1 MNTSKHYISVLEQAC
16 KIADENINVAS
27 SIERIKKE
35 KADLFDRL
43 NKDSFIRIPVVGDFN
58 AGKSTLLN
66 HCLIGKD
73 LLPTDIVPTTAV
85 SYELWYSENELLEIW
100 TDGELR
106 DTATIEEIGKLQVSP
121 GDVVRVFLNNE
132 KIKQLN
138 DNGIVVVDMPGIG
151 SGIEAHNAAIMNY
164 IKDGSFFVVCVD
176 ISQGTLRTSTL
187 SFINELKCYSLS
199 AAVIITKSDKKAD
212 SDIGSIKATIGSQAK
227 KTLGDE
233 VFIGLTSAANE
244 QYGDLEDLLFRINAE
259 ELVTKKYGGL
269 VTGFVKSI
277 ISELQT
283 IDKLLNDNKRD
294 YAGEAEQLK
303 RKKEEALE
311 SLKRNNEQ
319 AQSVED
325 STKDILYDIENALRN
340 RSSQLAMGLLQNPE
354 DMTEFNGEL
363 LSIIRPVLI
372 KSYRRE
378 LSEYIDKIDDSLK
391 DFVFDITDVMPEDE
405 LGDLVNTEEFQDVAQ
420 GILMLLLEGCEVPP
434 VIAKIISKSIAKGLP
449 AILQSLFGKSQAE
462 QISEIRN
469 KLNRTVFPQII
480 NVLRPEI
487 EKAISEQREKLM
499 EKMEQQIIKEAQIY
513 DDNLA
518 AILKDQVN
526 DENTIREKTE
536 VLKKAVELLT
546 QLISQ

>member
-1 MNTSKHYISVLEQAC
+1 MNTSKHYISVLEKAC
-16 KIADENINVAS
+16 KIAEENINVAS

-35 KADLFDRL
+35 KDGLVERL
-43 NKDSFIRIPVVGDFN
+43 KKDSFVRIPVVGDFN

-73 LLPTDIVPTTAV
+73 LLPTDILPTTAV
-85 SYELWYSENELLEIW
+85 SYELWYSDNEMLEIW
-100 TDGELR
+100 TNGELR
-106 DTATIEEIGKLQVSP
+106 DTAPISEIGTLQVSP
-121 GDVVRVFLNNE
+121 GDVVRVFLNNG
-132 KIKQLN
+132 KIKELN
-138 DNGIVVVDMPGIG
+138 EKGIVIVDMPGIG

-164 IKDGSFFVVCVD
+164 IKDGSFFIVCVN
-176 ISQGTLRTSTL
+176 IAQGTIRTSTL

-199 AAVIITKSDKKAD
+199 AAVIITQSDKKAE
-212 SDIGSIKATIGSQAK
+212 SDIDSIKSTIGSQAK
-227 KTLGDE
+227 KILGDD

-244 QYGDLEDLLFRINAE
+244 QYGDLEDLLLKINAE

-294 YAGEAEQLK
+294 YAKEVEQLK
-303 RKKEEALE
+303 QKKEEALE

-340 RSSQLAMGLLQNPE
+340 RSSQLAMVLLQNPE
-354 DMTEFNGEL
+354 DLTEFKGEV
-363 LSIIRPVLI
+363 LSIIRPTLI

-391 DFVFDITDVMPEDE
+391 DFVFDINDVMPNDE
-405 LGDLVNTEEFQDVAQ
+405 LSDILNNEELQ
-420 GILMLLLEGCEVPP
+420 GIAQSVLMDILEAFEIPP
-434 VIAKIISKSIAKGLP
+434 TLAKAISKDIAKSLP
-449 AILQSLFGKSQAE
+449 IILQSIFGKSQAE

-469 KLNRTVFPQII
+469 KLNVTVFPQII
-480 NVLRPEI
+480 NVLRPEV
-487 EKAISEQREKLM
+487 EKAISNQREKMM
-499 EKMEQQIIKEAQIY
+499 EKMNQQITEEAKIY

-518 AILKDQVN
+518 AILKDQVD

-536 VLKKAVELLT
+536 TLKKAIELLT